1 MLIKTK
7 YHNEIEINNDD
18 IIHFEK
24 GIPGFSEEKEFII
37 LPLSEDQ
44 TFSVMQSILSEY
56 LAFLVVS
63 PFHFFPEYD
72 FQLEDLVVE
81 ELGLRSEKEITIFS
95 ILTTE
100 EPFEN
105 TTANLQAPVIIN
117 TTNQKAKQVILNE
130 GQYKTKH
137 PIFQRG

>member
-7 YHNEIEINNDD
+7 YHNEIEINKAD

-24 GIPGFSEEKEFII
+24 GIPGFLEEKEFII
-37 LPLSEDQ
+37 LPLSDDQ
-44 TFSVMQSILSEY
+44 TFLVMQSISTEY
-56 LAFLVVS
+56 LTFLVVS

-81 ELGLRSEKEITIFS
+81 ELGLQSEKEIQVFS
-95 ILTTE
+95 ILTAE
-100 EPFEN
+100 DPFEN
-105 TTANLQAPVIIN
+105 TTANLQAPIIIN
-117 TTNQKAKQVILNE
+117 TTNQKAKQVILND

-137 PIFQRG
+137 PIFQKG